1 MGRRRLAPGECGE
14 VNVQKI
20 SSGYRARCWYRGQDG
35 RKHQIDIVRRTK
47 TEARNAAREL
57 GKKRANVGVGSLN
70 EESTLAALME
80 YWWDFKR
87 AQGLSE
93 NTLARYEKAKDRVIE
108 GVGSLMISECSTQ
121 VLNDWVKETAAGRP
135 SVHKDLRIV
144 LQQAFER
151 GVKMEIV
158 ARNKAANID
167 AAPRKKNEVE
177 ALTSDEV
184 RRLRETVQA
193 WEESHVGKPNVDVD
207 GNRVGGTRLTPYIA
221 DLVDVMLGSG
231 LRIGEALGLRWEDVD
246 LEAKPVLISVRG
258 SVKVHKKTEDSPC
271 VVWEDVTKTEAG
283 LRTVPVA
290 TIAADALTRMNVERA
305 PDAVYVF
312 ATRNGTPR
320 SPHNVRTRL
329 RRATG
334 DQYPGLTPHKFRR
347 THATIVERELGSKA
361 AAMVLG
367 HASPAT
373 TEKFYIAK
381 GDMPDT
387 SAVLDAAFGG

>member
-14 VNVQKI
+14 VNVQKVA
-20 SSGYRARCWYRGQDG
+20 SGYRARCWYRGQDG

-57 GKKRANVGVGSLN
+57 GTKRANMGVGTLN
-70 EESTLAALME
+70 EESTLKELMN

-93 NTLARYEKAKDRVIE
+93 NTLARYEIAKGRVIK
-108 GVGSLMISECSTQ
+108 GLGNLRLQECRTQ
-121 VLNDWVKETAAGRP
+121 ALNDWVKETAAGRP

-158 ARNKAANID
+158 ARNTAANID
-167 AAPRKKNEVE
+167 PAPRKKNEVE
-177 ALTSDEV
+177 ALTNDEV
-184 RRLRETVQA
+184 RHLRETVQA
-193 WEESHVGKPNVDVD
+193 WEEAHVGKPNVNAD
-207 GNRVGGTRLTPYIA
+207 GKRVGGTRVVPYIA

-246 LEAKPVLISVRG
+246 LEAKPVMISVRG
-258 SVKVHKKTEDSPC
+258 SVKVYAKREPC
-271 VVWEDVTKTEAG
+271 VVWENVTKTEAG

-290 TIAADALTRMNVERA
+290 TIAADALARMYVERA

-329 RRATG
+329 RQATG
-334 DQYPGLTPHKFRR
+334 DQFPGLTPHKFRR

-367 HASPAT
+367 HASPAI

-381 GDMPDT
+381 GDVPDT
-387 SAVLDAAFGG
+387 SVVLDAAFGV

>member
-14 VNVQKI
+14 VNAQKVAN
-20 SSGYRARCWYRGQDG
+20 GYRARCWYRGQDG

-57 GKKRANVGVGSLN
+57 GIKRANMGVGALN
-70 EESTLAALME
+70 EESTLKELMN
-80 YWWDFKR
+80 YWWDYKR
-87 AQGLSE
+87 VQGLSA
-93 NTLARYEKAKDRVIE
+93 NTLARYEVAKDRVIN
-108 GVGSLMISECSTQ
+108 GLGGLKLFECRTQ
-121 VLNDWVKETAAGRP
+121 ALNDWVKETAAGRP

-158 ARNKAANID
+158 PRNTAANID
-167 AAPRKKNEVE
+167 AAPRKKTEVE
-177 ALTSDEV
+177 ALTNDEV
-184 RRLRETVQA
+184 RHLRATLQA
-193 WEESHVGKPNVDVD
+193 WEEANVGKPNVGAD
-207 GNRVGGTRLTPYIA
+207 GKRVGGTRLTPYIA

-246 LEAKPVLISVRG
+246 LEAKPVMISVRG
-258 SVKVHKKTEDSPC
+258 SVKVYAKRTPC

-290 TIAADALTRMNVERA
+290 TIAADALTRMSVERA

-312 ATRNGTPR
+312 ATREGTPR

-347 THATIVERELGSKA
+347 THATIIEKELGAKA

-367 HASPAT
+367 HTSPAT

-381 GDMPDT
+381 GDMPNT